1 MVNLGEAIQLSGKS
15 VHVNSSQIEELKAI
29 ALQSDSL
36 RARILAHPNSQS
48 TVHEMLIVLHRD
60 SLVLPHRHP
69 LDKAESYLV
78 LEGALRVAT
87 WESPHS
93 ARIDHDLTPYAPE
106 DPGSFYWRHSKGLW
120 HRPIALDEWAVY
132 LEVYQ
137 GPFDKLIDVEFMV
150 DFHDN

>member
-78 LEGALRVAT
+78 LEGALRVDVVIKHTSGLHERVLHVFFGHVLAIPARRT
-87 WESPHS
+87 TSAHLASS
-93 ARIDHDLTPYAPE
+93 ARTKAWYSAGE
-106 DPGSFYWRHSKGLW
+106 
-120 HRPIALDEWAVY
+120 
-132 LEVYQ
+132 
-137 GPFDKLIDVEFMV
+137 
-150 DFHDN
+150 